1 MLQKSIKNRGWWV
14 TIIVAFLLF
23 VLVVG
28 TVNAAEF
35 PPDGTIPVG
44 KVIDD
49 DVFLSSEEVL
59 MDGTV
64 NGMLISTGQT
74 ITINGTVHGDALLMG
89 ETVVLANGALIDGN
103 LFTTAAIIQVDG
115 RVSGSVFSAS
125 ASAELK
131 ENARVGRNLYYGGF
145 SLTTKEGS
153 MVNTDLFSGVYQAI
167 LNGAVARD
175 VKIGAGAIDLYGT
188 VGRNA
193 VFNVGH
199 DKESR
204 DPETWF
210 MFTPGRNYF
219 PPAIPAG
226 IHIADSARIAG
237 NLTFTSDSDQSA
249 EFKQVTSGSV
259 TYQAPAPLESYRAPQ
274 SRAANARRSVQGFS
288 LFQGLQRFLTLFLLG
303 ALVIWLLLKPF
314 NRVVEAGYR
323 NPLQAAGWGFVVMA
337 VGFLAMLMVPLV
349 FVLMA
354 VFLGFISLG
363 GLLFAWLGVVGA
375 AIFFITMAF
384 LLVVFTLSKVVA
396 LYLVGKWLTGH
407 LFPTSA
413 GNAWVILVVGVFV
426 YVLVAAIPVVGVLAG
441 IAAALLG
448 TGAIWLSLPSFGK
461 RTRKTVAK

>member
-23 VLVVG
+23 VMVVG

-35 PPDGTIPVG
+35 TPDGTIPVG

-49 DVFLSSEEVL
+49 DLFLSAEEVL

-64 NGMLISTGQT
+64 NGMLIAAGKT

-89 ETVVLANGALIDGN
+89 ETVVISNGALIDGN
-103 LFTTAAIIQVDG
+103 LFTTAASIQVDG
-115 RVSGSVFSAS
+115 RISGSVFGAS
-125 ASAELK
+125 SSAELMA
-131 ENARVGRNLYYGGF
+131 NSQVGRNLYYGGF
-145 SLTTKEGS
+145 SLTTKSGS
-153 MVNTDLFSGVYQAI
+153 AVNTDLFSGVYQAI
-167 LNGAVARD
+167 LNGSVARD
-175 VKIGAGAIDLYGT
+175 AKIAAGAIELNGT

-193 VFNVGH
+193 VLNVGH
-199 DKESR
+199 DNETR

-210 MFTPGRNYF
+210 SFTPGRNYF

-226 IHIADSARIAG
+226 IRISDSARIAG
-237 NLTFTSDSDQSA
+237 NLTFTSDSDDSA
-249 EFKQVTSGSV
+249 EFKPATSGSV
-259 TYQAPAPLESYRAPQ
+259 IYQTPAPMESYQAPRDRAEI
-274 SRAANARRSVQGFS
+274 ARRSYQGFS
-288 LFQGLQRFLTLFLLG
+288 LFRGLQRFLTLFLLG
-303 ALVIWLLLKPF
+303 ALVVWLLLKPF
-314 NRVVEAGYR
+314 KRVVEAGYR

-337 VGFLAMLMVPLV
+337 VGFLAMLMIPLV

-363 GLLFAWLGVVGA
+363 GLLFAWLGVVGV

-396 LYLVGKWLTGH
+396 LYLVGKWLSGH
-407 LFPTSA
+407 LFPKSA

-426 YVLVAAIPVVGVLAG
+426 YVLVAAIPVIGVLAG
-441 IAAALLG
+441 IAAALVG
-448 TGAIWLSLPSFGK
+448 TGAIWLTLPSFGK
-461 RTRKTVAK
+461 RARKTAAK

>member
-1 MLQKSIKNRGWWV
+1 MLQKYMKNRGWWV

-28 TVNAAEF
+28 TVSAAEF

-44 KVIDD
+44 RTIDD
-49 DVFLSSEEVL
+49 DVFLSAEEVL

-64 NGMLISTGQT
+64 NGMLIAAGQT
-74 ITINGTVHGDALLMG
+74 ITINGTVNGDALLMG
-89 ETVVLANGALIDGN
+89 ETVLISKGALIDGN
-103 LFTTAAIIQVDG
+103 LFTTAATIQVDG
-115 RVSGSVFSAS
+115 RVNGSVFGAS
-125 ASAELK
+125 ASAELMG
-131 ENARVGRNLYYGGF
+131 NAQVGRNLYYGGF
-145 SLTTKEGS
+145 SLTTKSGS
-153 MVNTDLFSGVYQAI
+153 AVNTDLFSGVYQAI
-167 LNGAVARD
+167 LNGSVVRD
-175 VKIGAGAIDLYGT
+175 VKIAAGAIELSGT

-193 VFNVGH
+193 VLNVGH

-210 MFTPGRNYF
+210 SFTPGRNYF

-226 IHIADSARIAG
+226 IRISDSARIAG
-237 NLTFTSDSDQSA
+237 NLTFISDSDDSA
-249 EFKQVTSGSV
+249 EFKPVTSGSV
-259 TYQAPAPLESYRAPQ
+259 IYQTPAPMESYQ
-274 SRAANARRSVQGFS
+274 SYRGRAAIARRSVQGFS

-303 ALVIWLLLKPF
+303 ALVVWLLLKPF

-349 FVLMA
+349 FILMA
-354 VFLGFISLG
+354 LFLGFISLG

-375 AIFFITMAF
+375 AIFFTTLAF
-384 LLVVFTLSKVVA
+384 LFVVFTLSKLVA
-396 LYLVGKWLTGH
+396 LYLLGKWLAGH
-407 LFPTSA
+407 LFPKSA

-426 YVLVAAIPVVGVLAG
+426 YAFVTAIPVVGVLAG
-441 IAAALLG
+441 IAAALVG

-461 RTRKTVAK
+461 HARKTAAK